1 MPRPLEWLAS
11 KIEDFWLRV
20 VKWLNASFATIS
32 AAVVAAYEARP
43 DAVKALLQQVP
54 VWAYF
59 VCAVP
64 VFAFINH
71 ALKRA
76 KNPS

>member
-1 MPRPLEWLAS
+1 MLEHEQELVRNAWLRFVKWVNGSLAS
-11 KIEDFWLRV
+11 
-20 VKWLNASFATIS
+20 IS
-32 AAVVAAYEARP
+32 LAIGAAYEARP
-43 DAVKALLQQVP
+43 DAVKAFLQQIP

-64 VFAFINH
+64 FFAIVNH

-76 KNPS
+76 KG

>member
-1 MPRPLEWLAS
+1 MPILDR
-11 KIEDFWLRV
+11 IEAAGRDAWLRF
-20 VKWLNASFATIS
+20 VKWVNGLSASIF
-32 AAVVAAYEARP
+32 AAVGAAYEARP

-59 VCAVP
+59 LAAVP
-64 VFAFINH
+64 FFALVNH

-76 KNPS
+76 KNAS